1 MWGVPVRPFCEPGES
16 PTFVFG
22 FRALSEQLGVVMGRP
37 LECEHGDPMT
47 GNTVQRTSTGQ
58 AVYYVCTNTPVF
70 SRDGEHWALTPSG
83 IVNWEDQHDDPRAA
97 LPLAVTPDLRRPCVG
112 SRR

>member
-1 MWGVPVRPFCEPGES
+1 MPRPDRDRAVLAALLVLACMLTVGALSQGGGQMWGVPVRPFCEPGES

-22 FRALSEQLGVVMGRP
+22 FRALSEELGAVMGRP

-47 GNTVQRTSTGQ
+47 GNTVQKTSTGQ

-70 SRDGEHWALTPSG
+70 S
-83 IVNWEDQHDDPRAA
+83 
-97 LPLAVTPDLRRPCVG
+97 
-112 SRR
+112 